1 MKNIFTILAVFC
13 LIFLSSCEKEQKK
26 YDGDAQI
33 AFSLAKYSFN
43 VTSTTGTITIPIQL
57 ISTGAM
63 DAVTA
68 NIAVESQMPA
78 NIATVPV
85 SAVIEGGKFTAN
97 LVVKVNYAALDSKSN
112 KLVLNLTSNIKVAEN
127 FKQATITLVKK

>member
-85 SAVIEGGKFTAN
+85 SAVIE
-97 LVVKVNYAALDSKSN
+97 
-112 KLVLNLTSNIKVAEN
+112 
-127 FKQATITLVKK
+127 